1 MNRLGLLTV
10 LGVALAAWLLP
21 SAALASVGK
30 VYSTEDFDATW

>member
-1 MNRLGLLTV
+1 MKRLGWLIM
-10 LGVALAAWLLP
+10 LGVALVAWLLP